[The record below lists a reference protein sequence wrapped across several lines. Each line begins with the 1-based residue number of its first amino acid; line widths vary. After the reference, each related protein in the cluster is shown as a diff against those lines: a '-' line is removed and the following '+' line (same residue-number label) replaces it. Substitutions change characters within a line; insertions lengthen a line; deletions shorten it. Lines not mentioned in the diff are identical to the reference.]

1 MKSGTV
7 EIIDHVTNGSCRN
20 QHTLTQKVKLQS
32 KTSAKSDTDTVT
44 VSHETLATAAEIALV
59 NIALPLSPTNA
70 LINEIM
76 PTNYI

>member
-32 KTSAKSDTDTVT
+32 KVQKVTLTET

>member
-32 KTSAKSDTDTVT
+32 KVQKVTLT